1 MDNKIRGVFAAGAPK
16 RPNPIGISVV
26 RKKPISTEQDL
37 TKTGCRDRKP
47 IQGGKKMR
55 RTKWLQVGLL
65 VLAVFMASLLIYPQA
80 GWAKEKLVLST
91 GSPYELGLIDA
102 LARPFE
108 AKYNCKVDVM
118 KAGSGKAIKLL
129 RAGNV
134 DVIIVHAKKAEEKLV
149 KDGYGLN
156 RRLVAHNDF
165 VIAGPKKGPGQDK
178 RIKRCS

>member
-1 MDNKIRGVFAAGAPK
+1 LEVPGSFL
-16 RPNPIGISVV
+16 PNVAKLI
-26 RKKPISTEQDL
+26 KKEDVNE
-37 TKTGCRDRKP
+37 D
-47 IQGGKKMR
+47 KKMEL
-55 RTKWLQVGLL
+55 KINL
-65 VLAVFMASLLIYPQA
+65 VLAFFIASLLAYPQV

-108 AKYNCKVDVM
+108 AKYNCKVDVV
-118 KAGSGKAIKLL
+118 KPGSGKAIKLL

-134 DVIIVHAKKAEEKLV
+134 DGIIVHAKKAEEKLV

-165 VIAGPKKGPGQDK
+165 VIAGPKKDPAGIRGSKDVAEAYK
-178 RIKRCS
+178 KIGRSKSLFFSRADNSGTHKKEMAI